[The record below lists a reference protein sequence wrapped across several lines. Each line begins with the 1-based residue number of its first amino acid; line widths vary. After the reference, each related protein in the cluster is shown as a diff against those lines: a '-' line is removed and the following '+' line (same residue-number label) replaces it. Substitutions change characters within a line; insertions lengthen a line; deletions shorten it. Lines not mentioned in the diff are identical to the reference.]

1 MRFLSR
7 DDIKKCMSLDECI
20 TAMEKAYRIFYDN
33 SFFMPHRP
41 CIENGKNTLLYMP
54 CFIDDCFGTKSL
66 TLFPDNPAK
75 GHPMIDGIVVLND
88 SDNGETKA
96 IMPASFLTALRTGAN
111 TGVMLKHLAPKAAAT
126 CGIVGAGVQGVFQT
140 AFACKVRGIKTV
152 FVYDP
157 YLRNFDKFCADVLEL
172 IETKPDFVLCS
183 DITEL
188 MQKSDIILTATT
200 SNTPVYPDDKTLFRG
215 KTVVAIGSY
224 KPDCRECP
232 DALLQ
237 VCDNIY
243 VDLDFAKEESGELL
257 IPLKNGIIS
266 DSDVLQISDVLYNEK
281 LEGHTPGET
290 IFIKTVG
297 MALFDVVCGN
307 EIYKKAVEN
316 GIGTEL
322 DF

>member
-54 CFIDDCFGTKSL
+54 CFIDECFGTKSL

-88 SDNGETKA
+88 KDNGETKA

-111 TGVMLKHLAPKAAAT
+111 TGVMLKHLAPQAAAT

-140 AFACKVRGIKTV
+140 AFACKIRDIKTV
-152 FVYDP
+152 YVYDP
-157 YLRNFDKFCADVLEL
+157 NLKDFEKFCADVLEL
-172 IETKPDFVLCS
+172 TDTKPDFVLCS
-183 DITEL
+183 DVAEL
-188 MQKSDIILTATT
+188 MKKSDIILTATT
-200 SNTPVYPDDKTLFRG
+200 SNTPVYPDDEQLFKG

-232 DALLQ
+232 DALLRAA
-237 VCDNIY
+237 DNIY

-257 IPLKNGIIS
+257 IPLKNGIIT
-266 DSDVLQISDVLYNEK
+266 DDDVLQISDVLYDENLK
-281 LEGHTPGET
+281 NHTPGKT

-316 GIGTEL
+316 NIGTEL
-322 DF
+322 EF

>member
-1 MRFLSR
+1 MLFLSR

-41 CIENGKNTLLYMP
+41 CIENGNNTLLYMP
-54 CFIDDCFGTKSL
+54 CFIDECFGTKSL
-66 TLFPDNPAK
+66 TLFPDNPAN

-111 TGVMLKHLAPKAAAT
+111 TGVMLKHLAPKTAAT

-140 AFACKVRGIKTV
+140 AFACKVRDIKTV

-157 YLRNFDKFCADVLEL
+157 YLKNFDKFCADVLEL
-172 IETKPDFVLCS
+172 IDTKPDFVLCS
-183 DITEL
+183 DATEL

-200 SNTPVYPDDKTLFRG
+200 SNTPVYPDDEILFRG

-232 DALLQ
+232 DALLRI
-237 VCDNIY
+237 CDNIY

-257 IPLKNGIIS
+257 IPLKNGIIT
-266 DSDVLQISDVLYNEK
+266 DSDVLQISDVLYDDK
-281 LEGHTPGET
+281 LKCHTPGET

-316 GIGTEL
+316 NIGTEL
-322 DF
+322 EF

>member
-7 DDIKKCMSLDECI
+7 DDIKKCMGLDECI

-54 CFIDDCFGTKSL
+54 CFIDECFGTKSL

-88 SDNGETKA
+88 KDNGETKS

-111 TGVMLKHLAPKAAAT
+111 TGVMLKHLAPKTAAT

-140 AFACKVRGIKTV
+140 AFACKVRDIKTV

-157 YLRNFDKFCADVLEL
+157 YLKNFDKFCADVLEL
-172 IETKPDFVLCS
+172 IDTKPDFVLCS
-183 DITEL
+183 DVTEL

-200 SNTPVYPDDKTLFRG
+200 SNTPVYPDDETLFRG

-237 VCDNIY
+237 ICDNIY

-257 IPLKNGIIS
+257 IPLKNGIIT
-266 DSDVLQISDVLYNEK
+266 DSDVLQISDVLYDEK
-281 LEGHTPGET
+281 LKCHTPGET